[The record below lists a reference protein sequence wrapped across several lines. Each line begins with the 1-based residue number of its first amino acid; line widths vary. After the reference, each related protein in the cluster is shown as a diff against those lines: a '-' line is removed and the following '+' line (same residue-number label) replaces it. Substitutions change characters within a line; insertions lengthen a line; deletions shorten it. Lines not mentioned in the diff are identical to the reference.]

1 MRGDPTTRLAGLIV
15 VGTGVLWGFYWLPV
29 RRLAELG
36 LPGAWGTLAI
46 VAAAVVV
53 TAPPALRRASRLAAT
68 DPRALAGVAL
78 GGVAFA
84 LYSIGFVYGRVAIV
98 ILLFFLTPVWSTLIA
113 RLVLGRPQPALRVAA
128 IGIGLAG
135 LAVMLA
141 AGGEVPLPR
150 SVGEWLALA
159 SGLLWAIASTLL
171 AGRAGPAPAAAAFV
185 FALGA
190 TLGAAGL
197 APLLAP
203 WPAGVAAADVALA
216 AGWAVVAGGLWW
228 GLSMASLLWAT
239 ARLEPAR
246 VGILLMSEVLVGTL
260 SAALL
265 AGEQLAGREVVGG
278 ALVLAAGVLEIR
290 PVPATAL
297 ARAPDRGD
305 R

>member
-1 MRGDPTTRLAGLIV
+1 
-15 VGTGVLWGFYWLPV
+15 
-29 RRLAELG
+29 
-36 LPGAWGTLAI
+36 
-46 VAAAVVV
+46 
-53 TAPPALRRASRLAAT
+53 
-68 DPRALAGVAL
+68 
-78 GGVAFA
+78 
-84 LYSIGFVYGRVAIV
+84 
-98 ILLFFLTPVWSTLIA
+98 LIA
-113 RLVLGRPQPALRVAA
+113 RFVLGRPQPALRVAA
-128 IGIGLAG
+128 IVLGLVG

-150 SVGEWLALA
+150 SAGEWLALA

-171 AGRAGPAPAAAAFV
+171 AGRPGPAPAAAAFV

-203 WPAGVAAADVALA
+203 WPAGVAASDVAVA